1 MASYYEFSY
10 TLTENEIVQGMKAS
24 GSYKSMG
31 KRGIIE
37 TAILAAFTIFF
48 LVSYFN
54 GGQILDIVMSGVCIL
69 VMVMLNLIP
78 RLDMRKQSRKGEK
91 DVMLRIYPGKIYIY
105 TKGDTIT
112 VDLAKSK
119 IRHGKKDGVYAV
131 MMEQG
136 GILVVPERVLPAEG
150 RSDIKAYFT
159 QADA

>member
-10 TLTENEIVQGMKAS
+10 TLTEDEIVQGLKAS

-37 TAILAAFTIFF
+37 TVILAAFTIFF
-48 LVSYFN
+48 VVSYFQR
-54 GGQILDIVMSGVCIL
+54 GQVFDIVMSGICIL
-69 VMVMLNLIP
+69 VMLMLNLIP

-91 DVMLRIYPGKIYIY
+91 DVLLRIYPGKIYIY
-105 TKGDTIT
+105 TKDDTIT
-112 VDLAKSK
+112 IELAKSK
-119 IRHGKKDGVYAV
+119 IRCGSKSGVYAI

-150 RSDIKAYFT
+150 KSDIKAYFSK
-159 QADA
+159 ADS